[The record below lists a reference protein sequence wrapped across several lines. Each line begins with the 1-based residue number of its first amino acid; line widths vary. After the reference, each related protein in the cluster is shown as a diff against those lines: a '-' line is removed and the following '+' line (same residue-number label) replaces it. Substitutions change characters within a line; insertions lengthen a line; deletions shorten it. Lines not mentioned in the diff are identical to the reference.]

1 MWQFSP
7 FFWEIS
13 PILFLNFEI
22 TRHIWAKKHFVE
34 NFHQPVGEKAFQKKF
49 VKYTFL
55 PKKKKK
61 VLKIAIFLHIVQASS
76 QDI

>member
-1 MWQFSP
+1 
-7 FFWEIS
+7 
-13 PILFLNFEI
+13 
-22 TRHIWAKKHFVE
+22 VE